1 MSSFGDD
8 ADERSQS
15 IADALRAEI
24 RTLGKERDSLVSER
38 DELAAE
44 LSRETLNSDEIQAA
58 LKYRECVMNGMQ
70 DPTFED
76 KRRVLEM
83 FRVEIKISGGVATVT
98 GRLKIEKREY
108 DLQQVAIEFRAKSD
122 AAAHSWPAAL

>member
-1 MSSFGDD
+1 MYMKQGHKKPPNMLEPPFSN
-8 ADERSQS
+8 Q
-15 IADALRAEI
+15 
-24 RTLGKERDSLVSER
+24 
-38 DELAAE
+38 
-44 LSRETLNSDEIQAA
+44 
-58 LKYRECVMNGMQ
+58 CVMNGMQ